1 MSKVLKDE
9 VIREFPPIGK
19 YRIRLLSGKEG
30 QRVLDIREYVTG
42 ETFEGFTRR
51 GVRLAEADVELL
63 RKMVDEIVSSKLME
77 TKKGGDA
84 S

>member
-1 MSKVLKDE
+1 MPKVLKDE
-9 VIREFPPIGK
+9 VIREFPAIGK

-30 QRVLDIREYVTG
+30 SRVLDIREYVTG